1 MGEETLKRKTGVA
14 RLSVVSNTLLVC
26 FKLVV
31 GLLTGSVSILSEAL
45 HSAVDLIAAAIALFA
60 VKKAGEPE
68 DEHHRFG
75 HGKFENISGFIEALL
90 IFVAALWIIYEAISK
105 LLHPEAL
112 QAIGWGVTVMVI
124 SALANTLVS
133 SMLFKVAKETDS
145 IALQA
150 DGWHLRTDVWTSA
163 GVAVGLGVMMIGE
176 KFAPPTTNL
185 HWIDPVAALVVALL
199 ILKAAWKLTRQ
210 SLKDL
215 LDTSLDE
222 EEVGWIEEYLRQ
234 LPDGAC
240 GYHHLRTRK
249 AGPVRFIELH
259 LLVKPEMTVEA
270 SHELADELVA
280 AIKRQFDRARVL
292 IHVEPCKVPKKDS
305 RAGNKAADGED

>member
-1 MGEETLKRKTGVA
+1 MGEEPLRRKTGVA

-75 HGKFENISGFIEALL
+75 HGKFENISGFVEALL
-90 IFVAALWIIYEAISK
+90 IFLAAVWIIYEAVRK
-105 LLHPEAL
+105 LARPEPL
-112 QAIGWGVTVMVI
+112 EVVGWGVFLMGF
-124 SALANTLVS
+124 SALANTFVS
-133 SMLFKVAKETDS
+133 NQLFKIGKETGS

-150 DGWHLRTDVWTSA
+150 DGWHLRTDVWTSF
-163 GVAVGLGVMMIGE
+163 GVMIGLALLLVGE
-176 KFAPPTTNL
+176 KLAPTANL
-185 HWIDPVAALVVALL
+185 QWIDPVAALAVALL
-199 ILKAAWKLTRQ
+199 ILKAAWELTHQ

-222 EEVGWIEEYLRQ
+222 EEVGWLEEYLRQ
-234 LPDGAC
+234 LPAGAC

-259 LLVKPEMTVEA
+259 LLVQPEMTVEA
-270 SHELADELVA
+270 SHTLADQLVA
-280 AIKRQFDRARVL
+280 SIKRQFDGARVL
-292 IHVEPCKVPKKDS
+292 IHVEPCEEGEKVP
-305 RAGNKAADGED
+305 RAGNKATDGED

>member
-60 VKKAGEPE
+60 VRKAGEPE

-75 HGKFENISGFIEALL
+75 HGKFENISGFVEALL
-90 IFVAALWIIYEAISK
+90 IFAAAAWIVYEATGR
-105 LLHPEAL
+105 LLSPTEL
-112 QAIGWGVTVMVI
+112 EVVGWGVGVMAV
-124 SALANTLVS
+124 SALANTFVS
-133 SMLFKVAKETDS
+133 GKLFKVAKETDS

-163 GVAVGLGVMMIGE
+163 GVAVGLSVMMIGE

-185 HWIDPVAALVVALL
+185 HWIDPVAALVVAIL
-199 ILKAAWKLTRQ
+199 ILKAAWELTHQ

-222 EEVGWIEEYLRQ
+222 EEVGWLEEYLRQ

-259 LLVKPEMTVEA
+259 LLVEPEMTVET

-280 AIKRQFDRARVL
+280 AIKQQFDGARVL
-292 IHVEPCKVPKKDS
+292 IHVEPCEAAKKAS

>member
-1 MGEETLKRKTGVA
+1 MVEETLRRKTGVA
-14 RLSVVSNTLLVC
+14 RLSVASNALLVC

-45 HSAVDLIAAAIALFA
+45 HSAVDLLAAAIALFA
-60 VKKAGEPE
+60 VRKAGEPE

-75 HGKFENISGFIEALL
+75 HGKFEDLSGFVEALL
-90 IFVAALWIIYEAISK
+90 IFLAAFWIIYEAIHK
-105 LLHPEAL
+105 LMRPEPLEAV
-112 QAIGWGVTVMVI
+112 GWGVLVMGFA
-124 SALANTLVS
+124 ALANAFVS
-133 SMLFKVAKETDS
+133 NQLFKIGKETDS

-150 DGWHLRTDVWTSA
+150 DGWHLRTDVWTS
-163 GVAVGLGVMMIGE
+163 LGVMTGLLALLVGE
-176 KFAPPTTNL
+176 KLAPEANL

-234 LPDGAC
+234 LPDGAS
-240 GYHHLRTRK
+240 GYHHLRMRK